1 MNKQIQQ
8 VVGYRMNTH
17 KSVILLYINNEQIF
31 KNQENNFIYN
41 NMKNKILWINIT
53 AEVKDHTLKTKTID
67 ERKKDPI
74 NGKISYMPQ
83 EDFVDTLILPI
94 VIYRFNSI
102 SVK

>member
-41 NMKNKILWINIT
+41 NMKNKIL
-53 AEVKDHTLKTKTID
+53 
-67 ERKKDPI
+67 
-74 NGKISYMPQ
+74 
-83 EDFVDTLILPI
+83 
-94 VIYRFNSI
+94 
-102 SVK
+102 